1 MGREVG
7 REVVVAVRGPPVLV
21 QLLEQLPSIPSS
33 SPLHDVILLRCIGT
47 AFALHLL
54 LLIGFAHADKFLLNQ
69 TVLII
74 SDSQKLRDVREA
86 SAVFPERMLRLAFN
100 SIHRISL
107 SIPRLIR

>member
-54 LLIGFAHADKFLLNQ
+54 LLICFRHADEFLPNQ
-69 TVLII
+69 TV
-74 SDSQKLRDVREA
+74 
-86 SAVFPERMLRLAFN
+86 
-100 SIHRISL
+100 
-107 SIPRLIR
+107 